1 MKYLKQSFDFADD
14 SISYTVFGET
24 DPLYRVDSSGYLTEK
39 GEEIGK
45 FTLGQQQWHLYIKGA
60 HYMSGPPNGLHK
72 LPEFE
77 LKALTKLV
85 NEVQDVA
92 QEETK

>member
-1 MKYLKQSFDFADD
+1 MKYLKQSFDFSDD
-14 SISYTVFGET
+14 SISYTLNGET
-24 DPLYRVDSSGYLTEK
+24 EPTYRVDSSGYLTKK
-39 GEEIGK
+39 GESIGK
-45 FTLGQQQWHLYIKGA
+45 FTLGDQQWHLHIDDKL
-60 HYMSGPPNGLHK
+60 YMSGPPNGLFK

-77 LKALTKLV
+77 LNALTKLV